1 MLMDDKSYPFIAFT
15 GHEHPRVIYT
25 RHPPKDSQRWG
36 PFPDAGAAKQVIR
49 LIRSQFGIRDCPE
62 LLPSGCLAMHIGLCH
77 GPCIEPEG
85 YDQQV
90 RAASSVLDG
99 DAGVLI
105 EALQEEMDR
114 ASTELDYEVAAQKRD
129 LIQAVNT
136 TLSQQVI
143 HSRFYQD
150 CDAVGFSSVGEVAVV
165 LILHTQ
171 DGVIQGQVSYPVL
184 HRGDIVASVSLVL
197 SEHYANRRPPKLS
210 LIHI

>member
-1 MLMDDKSYPFIAFT
+1 MLESDKSTLSSWIIFCCETKTGKGATIVAESNDVEYIVTQNPSEALILERQLIRKHKPRYNSMLMDDKSYPFIAFT

-25 RHPPKDSQRWG
+25 RHPPKFPTVG

-90 RAASSVLDG
+90 RAARSVLDG

-105 EALQEEMDR
+105 EALQEEWTEP
-114 ASTELDYEVAAQKRD
+114 AELDYEAAAQKR
-129 LIQAVNT
+129 V
-136 TLSQQVI
+136 
-143 HSRFYQD
+143 
-150 CDAVGFSSVGEVAVV
+150 
-165 LILHTQ
+165 
-171 DGVIQGQVSYPVL
+171 
-184 HRGDIVASVSLVL
+184 
-197 SEHYANRRPPKLS
+197 
-210 LIHI
+210 